1 MVFSANQD
9 WEAYCEELR
18 RGTMIRWN
26 DNYEQRRPEPNAVEI
41 VFVSR
46 LPSCATTS
54 SSSNNDN
61 DFDNNTPAQKSEP
74 HHYCHHDDVKDEE
87 DEDDCAYSDA
97 TSVSS
102 VTLAST
108 FDDEEDEDD
117 IVTLIENGM
126 INNNKRGGFF
136 ASLTL
141 EEEEEETTMFTLPPP
156 PRQPQ
161 HLLVSDTDVPLW
173 FSSSNHDTSP
183 SMMIV
188 WNLNSSDHSLVDV
201 DNNIN
206 INNNNNIISNKDHRP
221 TTTGAAVIRQ
231 QLLQSSSPVVARI
244 WIRRGDA
251 YAAKHWFRQAQLAY
265 QHAIDVLTDNDLEDG
280 SALAHEA
287 YAGLERVHQALGDLD
302 RAEKYRVLA
311 NDDAL
316 RGAATAAAMTTGGG
330 SSQRWRSLANDDS
343 LSDLFRR
350 ATTID

>member
-1 MVFSANQD
+1 
-9 WEAYCEELR
+9 
-18 RGTMIRWN
+18 MIRWSD
-26 DNYEQRRPEPNAVEI
+26 DNYEQRRSQPNAVEI

-61 DFDNNTPAQKSEP
+61 DNDNHNTPAQKSEP
-74 HHYCHHDDVKDEE
+74 HHHCLDDDVKDEV
-87 DEDDCAYSDA
+87 DIDDCAYSDA

-108 FDDEEDEDD
+108 FDEEEEDDD
-117 IVTLIENGM
+117 IVTLVENGM
-126 INNNKRGGFF
+126 TNNNNNKRGGFF

-141 EEEEEETTMFTLPPP
+141 EEEEEEEETLMMALPPP
-156 PRQPQ
+156 ARQPQ

-173 FSSSNHDTSP
+173 FSPSSNHDANP

-188 WNLNSSDHSLVDV
+188 WNLNSSDHSLADV
-201 DNNIN
+201 DNDV
-206 INNNNNIISNKDHRP
+206 NNNIIKSKDHRP
-221 TTTGAAVIRQ
+221 TITEAARIRQ
-231 QLLQSSSPVVARI
+231 HLLQSSSPVVARI

-251 YAAKHWFRQAQLAY
+251 YVAKHWYRQAQLAY
-265 QHAIDVLTDNDLEDG
+265 QHAIDVLTDNDIEDG
-280 SALAHEA
+280 PALSQEA
-287 YAGLERVHQALGDLD
+287 YAGLERVHQALGDRD

-316 RGAATAAAMTTGGG
+316 RGAATAAAIATGGG
-330 SSQRWRSLANDDS
+330 SQRWCSLANDDA